1 MRAGANVGH
10 RATVGS
16 REFRGMAGL
25 SASWDQWSLS
35 GIGPHLRGSMTTP
48 LLQARSITKRF
59 GALQALADVDIDIHP
74 GEVLAILG
82 DNGAGKSTFIKIL
95 SGAYEPSAGTL
106 LLDGAPVNFGSPQD
120 AADVGIATIFQELA
134 LSENLSIAENVF
146 LGRELVRHVLG
157 VPFLKRRAMR
167 QKVAE
172 LLRTLEAHISDPDA
186 AVGTLSGGQR
196 QAVAISR
203 ALNLNA
209 RLVIMDE
216 PTAALAVA
224 ETRKVLQLIRRL
236 AEGGRAVILISHN
249 MHDVF
254 EVADRIVVLRRGR
267 KIAER
272 RRSETDPEEVV
283 SFITGAHPDVRA
295 LETQA

>member
-1 MRAGANVGH
+1 MIS
-10 RATVGS
+10 TMS
-16 REFRGMAGL
+16 
-25 SASWDQWSLS
+25 
-35 GIGPHLRGSMTTP
+35 PP

-59 GALQALADVDIDIHP
+59 GALQALANVDLDIHA

-106 LLDGAPVNFGSPQD
+106 LLDAMPVTFASPQD
-120 AADVGIATIFQELA
+120 AADLGIATIFQELA

-146 LGRELVRHVLG
+146 LGRELVHRVLG
-157 VPFLKRRAMR
+157 VPFLKRQAMK

-172 LLRTLEAHISDPDA
+172 LLHSLEAHISDPDA
-186 AVGTLSGGQR
+186 AVGSLSGGQR

-209 RLVIMDE
+209 GLVIMDE

-254 EVADRIVVLRRGR
+254 EVADRIVVFRRGR

-272 RRSETDPEEVV
+272 RRSETNPEEVV

-295 LETQA
+295 LETQG

>member
-1 MRAGANVGH
+1 
-10 RATVGS
+10 
-16 REFRGMAGL
+16 
-25 SASWDQWSLS
+25 
-35 GIGPHLRGSMTTP
+35 MTTP
-48 LLQARSITKRF
+48 LLRARSITKRF
-59 GALQALADVDIDIHP
+59 GALQALADIDVDIHA

-106 LLDGAPVNFGSPQD
+106 LLDGVPVSFASPQD

-146 LGRELVRHVLG
+146 LGRELVRRVLG
-157 VPFLKRRAMR
+157 VPFLKRQAMK

-172 LLRTLEAHISDPDA
+172 LLHTLDAHISDPEA
-186 AVGTLSGGQR
+186 AVGSLSGGQR

-236 AEGGRAVILISHN
+236 AEGERAVILISHN

-254 EVADRIVVLRRGR
+254 EVADRIVVFRRGR

-295 LETQA
+295 LEMQA

>member
-1 MRAGANVGH
+1 
-10 RATVGS
+10 
-16 REFRGMAGL
+16 
-25 SASWDQWSLS
+25 
-35 GIGPHLRGSMTTP
+35 MTTP

-59 GALQALADVDIDIHP
+59 GALQALVDVDVDVHT

-106 LLDGAPVNFGSPQD
+106 LLDGAPVSFASPQD

-146 LGRELVRHVLG
+146 LGRELVRRVLG
-157 VPFLKRRAMR
+157 VPFLKRQAMK

-172 LLRTLEAHISDPDA
+172 LLHTLEAHISDPEA
-186 AVGTLSGGQR
+186 AVGSLSGGQR

-254 EVADRIVVLRRGR
+254 EVADRIVVFRRGR

-295 LETQA
+295 LENQA

>member
-1 MRAGANVGH
+1 
-10 RATVGS
+10 
-16 REFRGMAGL
+16 
-25 SASWDQWSLS
+25 
-35 GIGPHLRGSMTTP
+35 MTTP
-48 LLQARSITKRF
+48 LLQARSISKRF
-59 GALQALADVDIDIHP
+59 GALQALADVDVDINA

-106 LLDGAPVNFGSPQD
+106 LLDGAPVSFVSPQD

-146 LGRELVRHVLG
+146 LGRELVRRVLG
-157 VPFLKRRAMR
+157 VPFLKRQAMK

-172 LLRTLEAHISDPDA
+172 LLNTLEAHISDPEA
-186 AVGTLSGGQR
+186 AVGSLSGGQR

-254 EVADRIVVLRRGR
+254 EVADRIVVFRRGR

-295 LETQA
+295 LEMQA

>member
-1 MRAGANVGH
+1 
-10 RATVGS
+10 
-16 REFRGMAGL
+16 
-25 SASWDQWSLS
+25 
-35 GIGPHLRGSMTTP
+35 MTTP
-48 LLQARSITKRF
+48 LLQARSISKRF
-59 GALQALADVDIDIHP
+59 GALQALADVDVDIHA

-106 LLDGAPVNFGSPQD
+106 LLDGAPVSFASPQD

-146 LGRELVRHVLG
+146 LGRELVRRVLG
-157 VPFLKRRAMR
+157 VPFLKRQAMK

-172 LLRTLEAHISDPDA
+172 LLNTLEAHISDPDA
-186 AVGTLSGGQR
+186 AVGSLSGGQR

-216 PTAALAVA
+216 STAALAVA

-236 AEGGRAVILISHN
+236 AEGGRTVILISHN

-254 EVADRIVVLRRGR
+254 EVADRIVVFRRGR

-295 LETQA
+295 LEMQA

>member
-1 MRAGANVGH
+1 
-10 RATVGS
+10 
-16 REFRGMAGL
+16 
-25 SASWDQWSLS
+25 
-35 GIGPHLRGSMTTP
+35 MTTP

-59 GALQALADVDIDIHP
+59 GALQALADVDIDIHA

-106 LLDGAPVNFGSPQD
+106 LLDGAPARFASPQD

-146 LGRELVRHVLG
+146 LGRELVRRVLG
-157 VPFLKRRAMR
+157 VPFLKRQAMK

-172 LLRTLEAHISDPDA
+172 LLNTLEAHISDPEA
-186 AVGTLSGGQR
+186 TVGSLSGGQR

-209 RLVIMDE
+209 RLVVMDE

-254 EVADRIVVLRRGR
+254 EVADRIVVFRRGR

-295 LETQA
+295 LEMQA

>member
-1 MRAGANVGH
+1 M
-10 RATVGS
+10 S
-16 REFRGMAGL
+16 
-25 SASWDQWSLS
+25 
-35 GIGPHLRGSMTTP
+35 PP

-59 GALQALADVDIDIHP
+59 GALQALANVDLDIHA

-106 LLDGAPVNFGSPQD
+106 LLDAMPVTFASPQD
-120 AADVGIATIFQELA
+120 AADLGIATIFQELA

-146 LGRELVRHVLG
+146 LGRELVHRVLG
-157 VPFLKRRAMR
+157 VPFLKRQAMK

-172 LLRTLEAHISDPDA
+172 LLHSLEAHISDPDA
-186 AVGTLSGGQR
+186 AVGSLSGGQR

-254 EVADRIVVLRRGR
+254 EVADRIVVFRRGR

-272 RRSETDPEEVV
+272 RRSETNPEEVV

-295 LETQA
+295 LETQG

>member
-1 MRAGANVGH
+1 
-10 RATVGS
+10 
-16 REFRGMAGL
+16 
-25 SASWDQWSLS
+25 
-35 GIGPHLRGSMTTP
+35 MTTP

-59 GALQALADVDIDIHP
+59 GGLQALADVDVDIHA

-106 LLDGAPVNFGSPQD
+106 LLDGAPVSFVSPQD

-146 LGRELVRHVLG
+146 LGRELVRRVLG
-157 VPFLKRRAMR
+157 VPFLKRQAMK

-172 LLRTLEAHISDPDA
+172 LLNTLEAHISDPEA
-186 AVGTLSGGQR
+186 AVGSLSGGQR

-254 EVADRIVVLRRGR
+254 EVADRIVVFRRGR

-272 RRSETDPEEVV
+272 RRSEIDPEEVV

-295 LETQA
+295 LEMQA

>member
-1 MRAGANVGH
+1 
-10 RATVGS
+10 
-16 REFRGMAGL
+16 MA
-25 SASWDQWSLS
+25 A
-35 GIGPHLRGSMTTP
+35 P
-48 LLQARSITKRF
+48 LLQARSVSKRF
-59 GALQALADVDIDIHP
+59 GALQALADVDVDINA

-106 LLDGAPVNFGSPQD
+106 LLDGAPVRFASPQD

-146 LGRELVRHVLG
+146 LGRELVRRVLG
-157 VPFLKRRAMR
+157 VPFLKRQAMK

-172 LLRTLEAHISDPDA
+172 LLHTLDAHISDPEA
-186 AVGTLSGGQR
+186 AVGSLSGGQR

-254 EVADRIVVLRRGR
+254 EVADRIVVFRRGR

-295 LETQA
+295 LEMQA

>member
-1 MRAGANVGH
+1 M
-10 RATVGS
+10 S
-16 REFRGMAGL
+16 
-25 SASWDQWSLS
+25 
-35 GIGPHLRGSMTTP
+35 PP
-48 LLQARSITKRF
+48 LLQARSISKRF
-59 GALQALADVDIDIHP
+59 GALQALADVDVDVHA

-95 SGAYEPSAGTL
+95 SGAYEPSAGTV
-106 LLDGAPVNFGSPQD
+106 LLDGAPVSFASPQD
-120 AADVGIATIFQELA
+120 AANVGIATIFQELA

-146 LGRELVRHVLG
+146 LGRELVRRVLG
-157 VPFLKRRAMR
+157 VPFLKRQAMK

-172 LLRTLEAHISDPDA
+172 LLHTLEAHISDLDA
-186 AVGTLSGGQR
+186 AVGSLSGGQR

-236 AEGGRAVILISHN
+236 AEGGRAVVLISHN

-254 EVADRIVVLRRGR
+254 EVADRIVVFRRGR

-272 RRSETDPEEVV
+272 RRSETDPEEIV

-295 LETQA
+295 LEMQA

>member
-1 MRAGANVGH
+1 
-10 RATVGS
+10 
-16 REFRGMAGL
+16 
-25 SASWDQWSLS
+25 
-35 GIGPHLRGSMTTP
+35 MTTP
-48 LLQARSITKRF
+48 LLQARSISKRF
-59 GALQALADVDIDIHP
+59 GALQALADVDVDIHA

-106 LLDGAPVNFGSPQD
+106 LLDGAPVSFASPQD

-146 LGRELVRHVLG
+146 LGRELVRRVLG
-157 VPFLKRRAMR
+157 VPFLKRQAMK

-172 LLRTLEAHISDPDA
+172 LLNTLEAHISDPEA
-186 AVGTLSGGQR
+186 TVGSLSGGQR

-209 RLVIMDE
+209 RLVVMDE

-254 EVADRIVVLRRGR
+254 EVADRIVVFRRGR

-295 LETQA
+295 LEMQA

>member
-1 MRAGANVGH
+1 
-10 RATVGS
+10 
-16 REFRGMAGL
+16 
-25 SASWDQWSLS
+25 
-35 GIGPHLRGSMTTP
+35 MTTP
-48 LLQARSITKRF
+48 LLQARSISKRF
-59 GALQALADVDIDIHP
+59 GALQALADVDVDIHA

-106 LLDGAPVNFGSPQD
+106 LLDGGSVSFASPQE

-146 LGRELVRHVLG
+146 LGRELVRRVLG
-157 VPFLKRRAMR
+157 VPFLRRQAMK

-172 LLRTLEAHISDPDA
+172 LLHTLDAHISDPEA
-186 AVGTLSGGQR
+186 AVGSLSGGQR

-236 AEGGRAVILISHN
+236 AEGERAVILISHN

-254 EVADRIVVLRRGR
+254 EVADRIVVFRRGR
-267 KIAER
+267 KTAER

-295 LETQA
+295 LEVQA

>member
-1 MRAGANVGH
+1 M
-10 RATVGS
+10 S
-16 REFRGMAGL
+16 
-25 SASWDQWSLS
+25 
-35 GIGPHLRGSMTTP
+35 PP
-48 LLQARSITKRF
+48 LLQARSIAKHF
-59 GALQALADVDIDIHP
+59 GALQALTDVDLDIRA

-95 SGAYEPSAGTL
+95 SGAYEASDGTL
-106 LLDGAPVNFGSPQD
+106 LLDGAPVRFVSPQD
-120 AADVGIATIFQELA
+120 AADAGIATIFQELA

-146 LGRELVRHVLG
+146 LGRELVQRVLG
-157 VPFLKRRAMR
+157 VPFLRRREMKQR
-167 QKVAE
+167 VAE
-172 LLRTLEAHISDPDA
+172 LLRDLDAHVTDTDA
-186 AVGTLSGGQR
+186 AVGSLSGGQR

-236 AEGGRAVILISHN
+236 AGGGRAVILISHN

-254 EVADRIVVLRRGR
+254 EVADRIVVFRRGR

-272 RRSETDPEEVV
+272 LRSATDPEEVV
-283 SFITGAHPDVRA
+283 SFITGAHPDVRP
-295 LETQA
+295 LETQG

>member
-1 MRAGANVGH
+1 
-10 RATVGS
+10 
-16 REFRGMAGL
+16 
-25 SASWDQWSLS
+25 
-35 GIGPHLRGSMTTP
+35 MTTP

-59 GALQALADVDIDIHP
+59 GALQALAEVDIDIHA

-106 LLDGAPVNFGSPQD
+106 LLDGAPARFASPQD

-146 LGRELVRHVLG
+146 LGRELVRRVLG

-172 LLRTLEAHISDPDA
+172 LLRTLEAHISDPEA
-186 AVGTLSGGQR
+186 AVGSLSGGQR

-254 EVADRIVVLRRGR
+254 EVADRIVVFRRGR

-272 RRSETDPEEVV
+272 RRLETDPEEVV

>member
-1 MRAGANVGH
+1 M
-10 RATVGS
+10 S
-16 REFRGMAGL
+16 
-25 SASWDQWSLS
+25 
-35 GIGPHLRGSMTTP
+35 PP

-59 GALQALADVDIDIHP
+59 GALQALADVDVDIHS

-106 LLDGAPVNFGSPQD
+106 LLDAMPVTFASPQD
-120 AADVGIATIFQELA
+120 AADIGIATIFQELA

-146 LGRELVRHVLG
+146 LGRELVRRVLG
-157 VPFLKRRAMR
+157 VPFLRRQAMK

-172 LLRTLEAHISDPDA
+172 LLHALEAQISDPDA
-186 AVGTLSGGQR
+186 AVGSLSGGQR

-254 EVADRIVVLRRGR
+254 EVADRIVVFRRGR

>member
-1 MRAGANVGH
+1 M
-10 RATVGS
+10 S
-16 REFRGMAGL
+16 
-25 SASWDQWSLS
+25 
-35 GIGPHLRGSMTTP
+35 PP
-48 LLQARSITKRF
+48 LLQARSIAKRF
-59 GALQALADVDIDIHP
+59 GALQALADVDVDIHA

-106 LLDGAPVNFGSPQD
+106 LLDGAPVSFASPQA

-146 LGRELVRHVLG
+146 LGRELVRRVLG
-157 VPFLKRRAMR
+157 VPFLKRRAMK

-172 LLRTLEAHISDPDA
+172 LLHTLEAHISDSEA
-186 AVGTLSGGQR
+186 AVGSLSGGQR

-254 EVADRIVVLRRGR
+254 EVADRIVVFRRGR

-295 LETQA
+295 LEMQA

>member
-1 MRAGANVGH
+1 M
-10 RATVGS
+10 S
-16 REFRGMAGL
+16 
-25 SASWDQWSLS
+25 
-35 GIGPHLRGSMTTP
+35 PP

-59 GALQALADVDIDIHP
+59 GALQALADVDVDIHA

-95 SGAYEPSAGTL
+95 SGAYEPSAGVV
-106 LLDGAPVNFGSPQD
+106 LLDGAPVSFASPQD

-146 LGRELVRHVLG
+146 LGRELVRRVLG
-157 VPFLKRRAMR
+157 VPFLKRQAMK
-167 QKVAE
+167 QKVTE
-172 LLRTLEAHISDPDA
+172 LLHSLEAHISDPEA
-186 AVGTLSGGQR
+186 AVGSLSGGQR

-254 EVADRIVVLRRGR
+254 EVADRIVVFRRGR

-295 LETQA
+295 LEMQA